1 MRYAFSCLFLALVT
15 LSGPLSGV
23 PAGAAETPLAMMLNN
38 RVVVEDRLVR
48 LGDLFSGLG
57 EAAATPV
64 ARAPEPGNRAEVDA
78 RWLAAVAKAYG
89 LPWRPSSQFDR
100 AVIERASLI
109 IDGAR
114 IEESVRDALRDQG
127 LDPKMSLV
135 LDNPG
140 QRLHLSTDATPSLGV
155 AGLSFDRVSGR
166 FSAQILAPA
175 EGAPQARAVVTGRV
189 IEMAEVPVLRRRI
202 ESGEVIR
209 SEDIDWISLRSDR
222 LGRDAVIDIADLLG
236 KSPRRPVR
244 PGEPLRRGDLRE
256 PILVPKNSLVT
267 IRLET
272 PRMIL
277 TAQGRSLE
285 PGAKGDAIRVMNTK
299 SNKIINAVVTEPGIV
314 IVLTEVTA
322 ASVLE

>member
-1 MRYAFSCLFLALVT
+1 MQRLLSCLFLAAAAVIGAAA
-15 LSGPLSGV
+15 SS
-23 PAGAAETPLAMMLNN
+23 PAGAAETAMAVMLNN

-48 LGDLFSGLG
+48 LGDLFTGLD

-64 ARAPEPGNRAEVDA
+64 ARAPEPGQRTEVDA

-89 LPWRPSSQFDR
+89 VDWRPGSSFDR
-100 AVIERASLI
+100 AVIERASLV

-114 IEESVRDALRDQG
+114 IEETLRDALQRQG

-135 LDNPG
+135 LDNPA
-140 QRLHLSTDATPSLGV
+140 QRLHLATDVAPSLSV

-175 EGAPQARAVVTGRV
+175 EGIPQVRAMVTGRAV
-189 IEMAEVPVLRRRI
+189 EMAEIPVLRRRI
-202 ESGEVIR
+202 GPGEVIR
-209 SEDIDWISLRSDR
+209 EADIEWISLRGDR
-222 LGRDAVIDIADLLG
+222 LGRDAVIDAANLVG
-236 KSPRRPVR
+236 KSPRRTVRAGEPVR
-244 PGEPLRRGDLRE
+244 GGDLRE

-272 PRMIL
+272 ARMIL

-285 PGAKGDAIRVMNTK
+285 AGALGDAIRVVNTK
-299 SNKIINAVVTEPGIV
+299 SNKVINAVVAEPGTV
-314 IVLTEVTA
+314 VVLTEVTA
-322 ASVLE
+322 AYVQE